1 MKKQDITVG
10 FQTVD
15 AADSEFLIKFIEDV
29 ARMPSVIESFET
41 QIGLM
46 DLNPGHRVLD
56 IGCGVGDR
64 AADFARIV
72 GDAGSVVGTDLS
84 HAMIHTSKSRHSTSG
99 LPLEFHVAD
108 ALNQPFSD
116 ESFDRIRTERVLLYI
131 KEIPEVLREFR
142 RLLKDDGILVVAD
155 VDFDAM
161 VIAHKDKRLTRKIV
175 EYISDNFPSG
185 RIATELFGHFKD
197 FGFRDVVVRPISYF
211 CTLDFTKRLCGG
223 VIQTGVDAGVFAASE
238 ISEWWSTL
246 EKDDRDGKFL
256 AVVQGFIVA
265 GKK

>member
-1 MKKQDITVG
+1 MIKQDITVG

-41 QIGLM
+41 QIRLM

-72 GDAGSVVGTDLS
+72 GDGGSVVGTDLS

-175 EYISDNFPSG
+175 EYIS
-185 RIATELFGHFKD
+185 
-197 FGFRDVVVRPISYF
+197 
-211 CTLDFTKRLCGG
+211 
-223 VIQTGVDAGVFAASE
+223 
-238 ISEWWSTL
+238 
-246 EKDDRDGKFL
+246 
-256 AVVQGFIVA
+256 
-265 GKK
+265 